1 MNQKILLILNAILFI
16 AVVFLFVKIYSGKS
30 CDSTCKNNPDE
41 NASAKDTLKNNTYT
55 PVKNDGQLNIAF
67 IHSDSINSSYKF
79 LLDKKKQLE
88 TESKSVESRLKSEMQ
103 KIQNRQK
110 ELEGQIKFMSQTEIQ
125 SAEQELQKKA
135 MDYQKL
141 EEKLV
146 SDLQEKEA
154 YFQKQLY
161 KNVEDFLAKYAAEK
175 GIDFVFRYERG
186 LNLMFGNQAYDI
198 TSEVLKGLNE
208 EYTSAMGNKK

>member
-1 MNQKILLILNAILFI
+1 MNQKTSLILNAILFV
-16 AVVFLFVKIYSGKS
+16 AVIFLFVKVY
-30 CDSTCKNNPDE
+30 TCGAGNYCKKDNCE
-41 NASAKDTLKNNTYT
+41 NTNTKDTLQKNTYI

-67 IHSDSINSSYKF
+67 IHSDSINTSYKF

-88 TESKSVESRLKSEMQ
+88 TEGKSVESRLKGEMQ

-110 ELEGQIKFMSQTEIQ
+110 ELESQIKFMSQSEIQ
-125 SAEQELQKKA
+125 AAEQELQKKA

-146 SDLQEKEA
+146 SELQEKESF
-154 YFQKQLY
+154 FQKQLY
-161 KNVEDFLAKYAAEK
+161 ANVEEFLAKYAAEN

-186 LNLMFGNQAYDI
+186 LNLMFGNRAYDI
-198 TSEVLKGLNE
+198 TTEVLKGLNE

>member
-1 MNQKILLILNAILFI
+1 MNQKTSIILNAILFV
-16 AVVFLFVKIYSGKS
+16 AVIFLFIKVY
-30 CDSTCKNNPDE
+30 TCGGSNCCKKDNCE
-41 NASAKDTLKNNTYT
+41 NITKETLKTDTNI
-55 PVKNDGQLNIAF
+55 PVKDDGQLNIVF
-67 IHSDSINSSYKF
+67 IQYDSINASYKF

-88 TESKSVESRLKSEMQ
+88 SESKSVESRLRGEMQ

-110 ELEGQIKFMSQTEIQ
+110 ELEGQVKFMSQSEIQ
-125 SAEQELQKKA
+125 AAEQELQKKA

-154 YFQKQLY
+154 FFQKQLY
-161 KNVEDFLAKYAAEK
+161 GNVEEYLSKYAAER

-186 LNLMFGNQAYDI
+186 LNLMFGNSAFDI
-198 TSEVLKGLNE
+198 TTEVLKGLND